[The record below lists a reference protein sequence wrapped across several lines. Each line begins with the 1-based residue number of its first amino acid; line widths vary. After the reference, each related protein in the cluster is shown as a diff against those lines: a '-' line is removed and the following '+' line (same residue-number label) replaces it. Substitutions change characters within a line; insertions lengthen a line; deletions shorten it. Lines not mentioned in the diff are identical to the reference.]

1 MANIAFES
9 VHEFAALRRHVILSA
24 EDRAPTAVRPSALS
38 IAGTLLMH
46 ASFGSIVAAFVWA
59 GFGYPLFG
67 ISAFTGLFG
76 AIAIAFVFAF
86 AAIVIEP
93 DADGAFDWQMPG
105 ATILEKVC
113 GYVGKVFSCIL
124 GAVLTP
130 AFLLVFTM
138 PADAFA
144 GLVML
149 LVLAVANLAKARMR
163 SRPM

>member
-9 VHEFAALRRHVILSA
+9 IHELAALRRHVILAA
-24 EDRAPTAVRPSALS
+24 EDRVPTAVRPSALS

-59 GFGYPLFG
+59 AFGYALFG

-86 AAIVIEP
+86 GAIVIEP
-93 DADGAFDWQMPG
+93 DADASFDWQMPG
-105 ATILEKVC
+105 ATMLEKAC
-113 GYVGKVFSCIL
+113 GYAGKVFSCVL

-138 PADAFA
+138 PADAIA
-144 GLVML
+144 GVVML
-149 LVLAVANLAKARMR
+149 LVLAVANLATARMR
-163 SRPM
+163 SHPM